1 VKLPENSLFGILM
14 RARWWTSAL
23 VALAVFGLAR
33 LVLPEGLAL
42 FAALP
47 FGVIACVVAWK
58 EIRQPRGARLERAL
72 EALCAMSWEDFADA
86 LQAGYAREGYV
97 VKRVEGAADF
107 ELEKAGQVSLLSA
120 RRWKAA
126 VMGVEPL
133 RELAAVGEKRGAT
146 CLVALAGGMS
156 DRARAFLAEKGM
168 KTVEGG
174 ELVKLA
180 RARGL
185 RARASRAS

>member
-1 VKLPENSLFGILM
+1 MKLPKNSLFGILM

-23 VALAVFGLAR
+23 VALGVFGLAR
-33 LVLPEGLAL
+33 LILPEGLAL

-47 FGVIACVVAWK
+47 FGVIACVVAWR

-72 EALCAMSWEDFADA
+72 TAVRAMPWEEFAHA
-86 LQAGYAREGYV
+86 LQAGYQREGYS
-97 VKRVEGAADF
+97 VKRIEGAADF
-107 ELEKAGQVSLLSA
+107 ELEKAGRVTLLGA

-126 VMGVEPL
+126 TVGVEPL
-133 RELAAVGEKRGAT
+133 RELAAAGEARGAAE
-146 CLVALAGGMS
+146 CLVAITGDMS

-168 KTVEGG
+168 KTVEGS

-180 RARGL
+180 RRP
-185 RARASRAS
+185 R

>member
-23 VALAVFGLAR
+23 VALGVFGLAR

-58 EIRQPRGARLERAL
+58 EVRQPRGERLERAL
-72 EALCAMSWEDFADA
+72 ERLRSMSWEDFADA
-86 LQAGYAREGYV
+86 LQAGYARDGFV

-126 VMGVEPL
+126 VLGVEPL
-133 RELAAVGEKRGAT
+133 RELAAAGERRGAAL
-146 CLVALAGGMS
+146 CLVAVAGGLS
-156 DRARAFLAEKGM
+156 DRARAFLAEKGI
-168 KTVEGG
+168 KAVEGG

-180 RARGL
+180 RK
-185 RARASRAS
+185 SR

>member
-1 VKLPENSLFGILM
+1 MKLPENSLFGMLM

-23 VALAVFGLAR
+23 VALGVFGLAR

-47 FGVIACVVAWK
+47 FGVIACVVVWK
-58 EIRQPRGARLERAL
+58 ETRQPRGARLERRL
-72 EALCAMSWEDFADA
+72 EALRAMSWEEFADA
-86 LQAGYAREGYV
+86 LQAGYREAGFV
-97 VKRVEGAADF
+97 VRRIDGAADF
-107 ELEKAGQVSLLSA
+107 ELEKAGRLSLLSA

-133 RELAAVGEKRGAT
+133 RELAAAGAKRGASE
-146 CLVALAGGMS
+146 CLVAVAGGMS

-168 KTVEGG
+168 KAVEAS
-174 ELVKLA
+174 ELVQLA
-180 RARGL
+180 RKPR
-185 RARASRAS
+185 